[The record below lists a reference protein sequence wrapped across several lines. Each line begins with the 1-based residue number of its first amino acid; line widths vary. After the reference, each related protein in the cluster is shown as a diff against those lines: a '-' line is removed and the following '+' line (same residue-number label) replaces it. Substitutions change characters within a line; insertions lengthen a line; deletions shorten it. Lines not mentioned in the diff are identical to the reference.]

1 MQKKEVKIWL
11 KAIGKNHDWLAE
23 QCKTGKRIVDSWL
36 STSRAI
42 PSHAQ
47 AMISLLME
55 QYPAAGNAPAT
66 YPSAAENAITLTVND
81 ATFDAWNKAATAEG
95 KLLRQWCVDVINES
109 LE

>member
-11 KAIGKNHDWLAE
+11 KAIGKNRDWLAE

-55 QYPAAGNAPAT
+55 QYPAAGTPLQRIQARQKMQS
-66 YPSAAENAITLTVND
+66 PS
-81 ATFDAWNKAATAEG
+81 
-95 KLLRQWCVDVINES
+95 Q
-109 LE
+109 